1 MAPTPVLAAT
11 CQDAEEVLTKLKLEW
26 LVPKSLSFEIK
37 WVCLFAFGIEMADEL
52 RLVLEHGVP
61 PHHKR
66 QDTRN
71 DAADATNDAENDAER
86 QERFVVKRREL
97 WVLLVAE
104 SVNLRDLRDYIDHC
118 VEKVIKL
125 KLGGVVARADKFV
138 CIHVHSCLVNAVSQ
152 YAHPRGLYV
161 LEVVYHLRDILH
173 GATFRVFRWV
183 EILRDGLGENES
195 NARLHNLVCQSVI
208 RHAIRIAVVQHQ
220 CHFIAVCDLKEVR

>member
-71 DAADATNDAENDAER
+71 YAADAANDAENDAER
-86 QERFVVKRREL
+86 QE
-97 WVLLVAE
+97 
-104 SVNLRDLRDYIDHC
+104 
-118 VEKVIKL
+118 
-125 KLGGVVARADKFV
+125 
-138 CIHVHSCLVNAVSQ
+138 
-152 YAHPRGLYV
+152 
-161 LEVVYHLRDILH
+161 
-173 GATFRVFRWV
+173 
-183 EILRDGLGENES
+183 
-195 NARLHNLVCQSVI
+195 
-208 RHAIRIAVVQHQ
+208 
-220 CHFIAVCDLKEVR
+220 